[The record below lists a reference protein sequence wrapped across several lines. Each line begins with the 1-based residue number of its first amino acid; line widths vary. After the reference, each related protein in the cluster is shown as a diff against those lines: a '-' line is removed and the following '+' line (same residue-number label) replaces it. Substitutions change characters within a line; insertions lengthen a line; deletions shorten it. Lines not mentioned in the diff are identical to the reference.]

1 MKNNDT
7 ADLEVLYSL
16 ALAEMESLTLGLET
30 FEKETEK
37 PIAVLETLIEHKYKV
52 EYDTMKA
59 VTKNLLKSFFKTR
72 NALYNVKSIVNKYE
86 RRLKLFLDHND
97 TKKKTF
103 SAEYNRI
110 MSDIKSKEAIL
121 DGYINQCLSLMNEF
135 KLGNSDN
142 LTW

>member
-1 MKNNDT
+1 
-7 ADLEVLYSL
+7 
-16 ALAEMESLTLGLET
+16 LGLET